1 MLSPPGS
8 SRFLGVVWLAI
19 ALLAA
24 GLAGFALTDRATVAL
39 LLLVVAAIVNFGCLA
54 WALRRRRL
62 AEAERLWV
70 CAQPRTRQD
79 QLSRAG

>member
-1 MLSPPGS
+1 M
-8 SRFLGVVWLAI
+8 WLAF

-24 GLAGFALTDRATVAL
+24 GLAVLALTDHATVTL

-62 AEAERLWV
+62 VR
-70 CAQPRTRQD
+70 
-79 QLSRAG
+79 